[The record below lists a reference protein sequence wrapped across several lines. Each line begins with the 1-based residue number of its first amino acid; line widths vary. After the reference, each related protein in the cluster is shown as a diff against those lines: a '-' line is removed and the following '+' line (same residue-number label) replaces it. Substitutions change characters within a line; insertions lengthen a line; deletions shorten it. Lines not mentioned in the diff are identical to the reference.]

1 MYPRIMDEGD
11 VVVRCDRCSGAWHD
25 QEKWVLCDDCE
36 TYLRDKG
43 EQSDMDGEVGE
54 RLSRLEA
61 QQRVE
66 GYILLQAAEFFAE
79 MLPLSGRR
87 RG

>member
-1 MYPRIMDEGD
+1 
-11 VVVRCDRCSGAWHD
+11 
-25 QEKWVLCDDCE
+25 
-36 TYLRDKG
+36 
-43 EQSDMDGEVGE
+43 MDGEVGE